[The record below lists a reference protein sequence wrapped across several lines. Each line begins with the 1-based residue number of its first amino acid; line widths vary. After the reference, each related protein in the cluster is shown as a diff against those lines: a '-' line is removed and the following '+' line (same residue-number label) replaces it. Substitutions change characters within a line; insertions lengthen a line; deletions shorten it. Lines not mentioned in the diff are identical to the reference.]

1 MCETWAL
8 GALAN
13 SEFNL
18 FFKAST
24 VTSLK
29 TTTASRTPSDKS
41 EYIYFYTFSVIQS
54 YFLVFCNIARF
65 KSSYCLF
72 LSDKQKFIF
81 MMYRL
86 HYAIF

>member
-8 GALAN
+8 GSQTN

-24 VTSLK
+24 VTSLQ

-41 EYIYFYTFSVIQS
+41 EYIFTLLYSLI
-54 YFLVFCNIARF
+54 
-65 KSSYCLF
+65 CLHAKH
-72 LSDKQKFIF
+72 LGILMNSLK
-81 MMYRL
+81 RL
-86 HYAIF
+86 RAFQIELEFGLKC

>member
-8 GALAN
+8 GSQTN

-24 VTSLK
+24 VTSLQ

-41 EYIYFYTFSVIQS
+41 EYIFTLFQLYSLI
-54 YFLVFCNIARF
+54 
-65 KSSYCLF
+65 CLHAKH
-72 LSDKQKFIF
+72 LGILMNSLK
-81 MMYRL
+81 RL
-86 HYAIF
+86 RAFQIELEFGLKC

>member
-8 GALAN
+8 GSQTN

-24 VTSLK
+24 VTSLQ

-41 EYIYFYTFSVIQS
+41 EYIFTLFQLYSLISKYFAILLGLRALTVYFYLISRN
-54 YFLVFCNIARF
+54 L
-65 KSSYCLF
+65 SS
-72 LSDKQKFIF
+72 
-81 MMYRL
+81 
-86 HYAIF
+86 

>member
-18 FFKAST
+18 LFKAST
-24 VTSLK
+24 VTSLQ

-41 EYIYFYTFSVIQS
+41 EYIFT
-54 YFLVFCNIARF
+54 
-65 KSSYCLF
+65 LF
-72 LSDKQKFIF
+72 QLYSLIS
-81 MMYRL
+81 
-86 HYAIF
+86 